1 MQNFNQAPTS
11 ALSKI
16 NTPLTTLE
24 IKNIPNTLSAFTEKM
39 AC

>member
-16 NTPLTTLE
+16 NTPLTLKE
-24 IKNIPNTLSAFTEKM
+24 IKNIPDTLNKIVGKM
-39 AC
+39 LA